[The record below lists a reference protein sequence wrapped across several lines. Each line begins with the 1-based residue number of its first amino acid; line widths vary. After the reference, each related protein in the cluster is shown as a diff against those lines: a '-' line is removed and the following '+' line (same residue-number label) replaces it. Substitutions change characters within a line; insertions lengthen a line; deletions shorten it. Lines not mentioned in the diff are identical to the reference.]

1 MDFGKMTDGLKDQ
14 ISDKVQ
20 EDLKRKLD
28 EIKTDV
34 AARFGD
40 LAGRP
45 GEKAIPP
52 STSAEQT
59 VNASEAE
66 PRTPAENESEVD
78 ETADEQTP
86 IAEAGTETNQDNG
99 DAGKDEAA

>member
-1 MDFGKMTDGLKDQ
+1 MDFGEMTDALKDQ
-14 ISDKVQ
+14 VSDKVQ
-20 EDLKRKLD
+20 EGLTRKLD

-34 AARFGD
+34 TARFGD
-40 LAGRP
+40 LAGLP
-45 GEKAIPP
+45 GEKAIPLSP
-52 STSAEQT
+52 SAQPT

-66 PRTPAENESEVD
+66 SGTPAENESEVD

-86 IAEAGTETNQDNG
+86 IAEAGTEANQDDG

>member
-1 MDFGKMTDGLKDQ
+1 MDFGKMTDALKDQ
-14 ISDKVQ
+14 VDDKVQ
-20 EDLKRKLD
+20 EGLTRKLD
-28 EIKTDV
+28 ELKTDV
-34 AARFGD
+34 TARFGD

-52 STSAEQT
+52 STSAEPT
-59 VNASEAE
+59 MNASDAE
-66 PRTPAENESEVD
+66 PATPADNESEGD

-86 IAEAGTETNQDNG
+86 IAEAGTEANQDNG